1 MYPSPHAGQG
11 GYVQHL
17 LHAQPSLFSSVIS
30 ATSLLL
36 SLLLMISCGLLMFG
50 YSVSANAQ
58 EVPRIK
64 PTTQHSVC

>member
-1 MYPSPHAGQG
+1 
-11 GYVQHL
+11 VQHL

-50 YSVSANAQ
+50 IEDVKAVNMSRTFKCFLVL
-58 EVPRIK
+58 EHFKVL
-64 PTTQHSVC
+64 